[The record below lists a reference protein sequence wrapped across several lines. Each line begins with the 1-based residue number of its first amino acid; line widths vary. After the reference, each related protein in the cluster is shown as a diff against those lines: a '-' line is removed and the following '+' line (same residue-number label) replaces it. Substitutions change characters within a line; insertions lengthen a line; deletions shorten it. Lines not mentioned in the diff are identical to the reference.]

1 MHEAGYKDYPKVVVL
16 RNDLNAI
23 FKILLQKGYE
33 TIGPT
38 VSDNVIIYDKI
49 SSIEELP
56 VGLTDR
62 QDSGA
67 YQLIKGNGRSLFDYV
82 VEALVREIKST

>member
-1 MHEAGYKDYPKVVVL
+1 MLEAGYKDYPKVVVH
-16 RNDLNAI
+16 RNDLNTI
-23 FKILLQKGYE
+23 FKILFHKGYE

-67 YQLIKGNGRSLFDYV
+67 YRLIKGDGKSLFGYV
-82 VEALVREIKST
+82 VEALVREIEST